1 VFGHPGKNQI
11 NLFNMPAQITYF
23 ESNAPLFMLYLNT
36 NKELLSVQCS
46 QPTTPGGNRSTD
58 YPYRNSDF
66 VFVCW
71 AEVPEK
77 FFPVGFSY
85 INFVPGALP
94 VLEVNPASR
103 WQLHLSQPTWSYA
116 NFIDRS
122 TLLSPTELF
131 VIQASAFD
139 VSIIKPNMFRQENT
153 RVQVFLRFP
162 DMTQPLV

>member
-1 VFGHPGKNQI
+1 
-11 NLFNMPAQITYF
+11 MAAQITYY

-46 QPTTPGGNRSTD
+46 QPSMPGGNRSTD

-85 INFVPGALP
+85 INFV
-94 VLEVNPASR
+94 LEVNPLSK
-103 WQLHLSQPTWSYA
+103 WQLHLSQPTWSNA

-122 TLLSPTELF
+122 TLLTAIELF
-131 VIQASAFD
+131 VIQASSFD
-139 VSIIKPNMFRQENT
+139 VNIIKPNMFRQENT
-153 RVQVFLRFP
+153 KIQVFLRYP
-162 DMTQPLV
+162 DSTQPLV